1 MCEPRLGLPQVGETV
16 MIWSRR
22 SGRFL
27 LDKVKEHD
35 DGGFR
40 TWAMPYFLWGLE
52 EENHPHGWHRVSPCR
67 SRLGECPGMTV
78 GEIASAL
85 DQGKSDVEEAEA
97 ARTGAQPP
105 PRTIRKYVLSS
116 LYGEIGM
123 GERERGSRILFMAG
137 EFARTHKKVPLDAWR
152 GLPEPMREAY
162 RKEWDA
168 ACAALEEERLGIRS
182 QKDGVHQ
189 EPVIGEMGDW
199 PERGRLRQLIDRLAV
214 ALGNLHRRSHV
225 RTALCNTGIAGQRR
239 CREGGWRGQ
248 LDGEGSGGRQDRG
261 KAGTDHRDD
270 RQVGER
276 AGPAVRQMAGREG
289 WRSAMNSARK
299 AGGTWP

>member
-1 MCEPRLGLPQVGETV
+1 LPQVGETV

-214 ALGNLHRRSHV
+214 ALGNLHHDVLNSKWDIDDRMSEQLYAIQELLASADAERVAGEASSMEKDLADA
-225 RTALCNTGIAGQRR
+225 RT
-239 CREGGWRGQ
+239 
-248 LDGEGSGGRQDRG
+248 GGRRALIIEMIDKWENEPAQRFVRWLD
-261 KAGTDHRDD
+261 
-270 RQVGER
+270 ER
-276 AGPAVRQMAGREG
+276 AGEVP
-289 WRSAMNSARK
+289 
-299 AGGTWP
+299 